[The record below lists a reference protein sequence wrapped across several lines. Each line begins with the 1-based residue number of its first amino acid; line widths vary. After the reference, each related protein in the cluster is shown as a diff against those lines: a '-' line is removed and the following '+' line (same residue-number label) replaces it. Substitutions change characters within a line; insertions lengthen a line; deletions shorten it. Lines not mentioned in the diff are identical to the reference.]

1 MKDVKSISD
10 ALLAQFYFEN
20 PLIENLYTKLDNAG
34 CYHGELVPEALFK
47 VCKTNNFNLKCWGYK
62 FDEKLIDTGNDGA
75 ALDLVTASKHRM
87 VYIMPKPLLWILTK
101 TNLEGKKILNL
112 HMYHSIEFKET
123 YMLLQRYYNIG
134 KGVILL
140 YGNVK
145 ITSSNNVI
153 VPFTSTFEVSFQHPS
168 KKELIGLCVHYY
180 FSQNRSSASIL

>member
-1 MKDVKSISD
+1 
-10 ALLAQFYFEN
+10 
-20 PLIENLYTKLDNAG
+20 
-34 CYHGELVPEALFK
+34 
-47 VCKTNNFNLKCWGYK
+47 
-62 FDEKLIDTGNDGA
+62 
-75 ALDLVTASKHRM
+75 
-87 VYIMPKPLLWILTK
+87 MPKPLLWISTK

-112 HMYHSIEFKET
+112 HMYHSIEFKRT

-168 KKELIGLCVHYY
+168 KKELIGLCVNYY